1 MTTLDARFER
11 RLSDAFRVRADLTA
25 PVGGFTV
32 TALFGP
38 SGSGKT
44 TILRCLAGLERPDR
58 GRIAFG
64 EETWVDSSKGVFE
77 SPGGRR
83 IGFLTQD
90 YALFPHLSVER
101 NVGYGL
107 RRLAR
112 AERARRVR
120 EMLERFGLAGVA
132 RQRPGRISGGEQ
144 QRVALA
150 RSLVTEP
157 RLLLLDEPLSAL
169 DQPLRERLRPE
180 LRALLAGFG
189 APVVL
194 VTHDRL
200 DVIALADRVA
210 VVERGEIL
218 QTGTVDEVF
227 RKPADG
233 RAAEILGVET
243 IQAGRVRAVENGLAT
258 VDVGGATLTALAPAF
273 FPGGPLDVLVCVRA
287 EDVILERGRGAE
299 SSVRNRLPARVVA
312 VEPAGATVRIV
323 LDAGFPLTALVTRA
337 AREELRLEAGEEVVA
352 LVKAPA
358 VHLVRR

>member
-1 MTTLDARFER
+1 
-11 RLSDAFRVRADLTA
+11 
-25 PVGGFTV
+25 
-32 TALFGP
+32 
-38 SGSGKT
+38 
-44 TILRCLAGLERPDR
+44 
-58 GRIAFG
+58 
-64 EETWVDSSKGVFE
+64 
-77 SPGGRR
+77 
-83 IGFLTQD
+83 
-90 YALFPHLSVER
+90 
-101 NVGYGL
+101 
-107 RRLAR
+107 
-112 AERARRVR
+112 
-120 EMLERFGLAGVA
+120 
-132 RQRPGRISGGEQ
+132 
-144 QRVALA
+144 
-150 RSLVTEP
+150 
-157 RLLLLDEPLSAL
+157 
-169 DQPLRERLRPE
+169 LRPE

-273 FPGGPLDVLVCVRA
+273 FPGDALDVLVCVRA

>member
-1 MTTLDARFER
+1 MTALDARFEKR
-11 RLSDAFRVRADLTA
+11 ISDAFRVRADLTA
-25 PVGGFTV
+25 PIEKFTV
-32 TALFGP
+32 TALFGA

-44 TILRCLAGLERPDR
+44 TILRCLAGLERPDQ

-64 EETWVDSSKGVFE
+64 EETWLDSSKGVFE
-77 SPGGRR
+77 SPAGRR

-107 RRLAR
+107 RRLPR
-112 AERARRVR
+112 ADRVRRVSG
-120 EMLERFGLAGVA
+120 MLERFGLAGVA
-132 RQRPGRISGGEQ
+132 RLRPGRISGGEQ

-180 LRALLAGFG
+180 LRRLLTGFG

-194 VTHDRL
+194 VTHDRR

-218 QTGTVDEVF
+218 QAGTVDEVF
-227 RKPADG
+227 RRPADG

-243 IQAGRVRAVENGLAT
+243 IQAGRVRAIENGLAA
-258 VDVGGATLTALAPAF
+258 VDVGGATLTALAPEF
-273 FPGGPLDVLVCVRA
+273 SPGDVLVCIRA
-287 EDVILERGRGAE
+287 EDVILERGPGTA
-299 SSVRNRLPARVVA
+299 SSVRNRLAARVVS
-312 VEPAGATVRIV
+312 VEPAGATVRIL

-337 AREELRLEAGEEVVA
+337 AREELRLEVGEEVVA